1 MPAACSEWNTHTQH
15 ITYDIAATSA
25 WWGLSTAQRQCQ
37 WPPLSGNVICPRRGS
52 FPFRSLFLRYF
63 SFLIN
68 SYSTELPKES
78 FATTFPHCTFFC
90 SKLFSLPLFCMKE
103 KHEFELIW
111 KRRIYNKKKNG
122 KSLGQ
127 VKAYVVASSQLG
139 IVLVCVGCIGLGYDP
154 LHILFFFLSTEPH
167 RWLRKIGWVHCPER
181 SILVSCIVALWW
193 TVGQMAHSM
202 LSKPSV
208 PDTFGLLP
216 SVDMYAFNLRPV
228 RVPTIHWQC
237 QSIKIMVTECLHW
250 TLVRGNITQRQ
261 TNKERKS
268 CGVNHIE
275 MAANVTVGDVLSAF
289 YSMMAHIGW

>member
-1 MPAACSEWNTHTQH
+1 MILRRRVLGEAWVQH
-15 ITYDIAATSA
+15 RDSA
-25 WWGLSTAQRQCQ
+25 NGHRCQEMWSVRDEGL
-37 WPPLSGNVICPRRGS
+37 
-52 FPFRSLFLRYF
+52 FPFALFFFVTFPFLLTRIRRSCQRNRLRQR
-63 SFLIN
+63 FLIAR
-68 SYSTELPKES
+68 S
-78 FATTFPHCTFFC
+78 FVRSSFHCLCFAWKKNMNLNLFEKGEFTT
-90 SKLFSLPLFCMKE
+90 
-103 KHEFELIW
+103 
-111 KRRIYNKKKNG
+111 KKKNG

-154 LHILFFFLSTEPH
+154 LHILFFFLSTEQH

-228 RVPTIHWQC
+228 RVPTIQWQC